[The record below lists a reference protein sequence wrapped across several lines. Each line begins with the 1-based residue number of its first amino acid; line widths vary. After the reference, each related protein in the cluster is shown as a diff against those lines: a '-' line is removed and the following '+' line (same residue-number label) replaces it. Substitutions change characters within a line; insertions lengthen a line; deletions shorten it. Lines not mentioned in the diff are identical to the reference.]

1 MLSNR
6 QLLLPYALPY
16 LAYVAIASL
25 LGEILPKE
33 LNYLLRLIVVTAL
46 LFWARRWYFSLTGP
60 RSPLGSTV
68 VGALVG
74 LFGAALWI
82 VLLNPFVDP
91 EAATPWST
99 TAFFLRLTAAG
110 LLVPIFE
117 ELMMRGYIFRLALQ
131 WDQERKSGNPA
142 PLHTALD
149 DRSINDIQPGAWSWP
164 AIFIATVVFAAG
176 HHTSEWPAA
185 IAYGLL
191 MSWLWVNRKD
201 LLSCIVAHGVTNVAL
216 AMYVLFTGHWQYW

>member
-1 MLSNR
+1 MLANR

-25 LGEILPKE
+25 LGDILPKE
-33 LNYLLRLIVVTAL
+33 LNYALRLIVVTGL
-46 LFWARRWYFSLTGP
+46 LVWAWRWYFSLTGP
-60 RSPLGSTV
+60 RSPLVS
-68 VGALVG
+68 ALVG
-74 LFGAALWI
+74 TLVGLVGAALWI
-82 VLLNPFVDP
+82 VLLKPFVDA
-91 EAATPWST
+91 EEATPWST
-99 TAFFLRLTAAG
+99 SAFFLRLTAAG

-131 WDQERKSGNPA
+131 WDQERKSGDAA
-142 PLHTALD
+142 PLQTALD
-149 DRSINDIQPGAWSWP
+149 DRSINDITPGAWSWP

-216 AMYVLFTGHWQYW
+216 AGYVFITGHWQYW